1 MQKYVVSTTLRA
13 PKWNNSVLIKDNVPE
28 EIARLKQEKGGDILV
43 NGSAKLVQTLMD
55 HDLVDEYR
63 LMVFPV
69 ILGMGERLFK
79 EGSDKIALRLVE
91 VKPVGREGV
100 VILIY
105 RLEEK

>member
-1 MQKYVVSTTLRA
+1 
-13 PKWNNSVLIKDNVPE
+13 
-28 EIARLKQEKGGDILV
+28 
-43 NGSAKLVQTLMD
+43 
-55 HDLVDEYR
+55 
-63 LMVFPV
+63 MVIPV